1 MITLDR
7 LQQIIP
13 ADQALA
19 NKALSVALSQVT
31 GIKNVQLPAF
41 ANTVSGMQTTRDLP
55 LITALTTAVP
65 PSVSNY
71 YINTLGTGDGPNGTI
86 RITDII
92 GLAAGW
98 IATDGF
104 TRTIELF
111 ATMDLAYLT
120 TIYTTMYH
128 SLNGDYGDT
137 QAGPLVIPGGLPCAG
152 TYTGTLNTIPNP
164 DPPPP
169 DIEYYDPTAI
179 SLAMACLYGAAATE
193 IAALELAYPTQTTE
207 LDTIW
212 NSMAAQVPLERAQQ
226 AQIGLNYANF
236 QANDRNSI
244 YGFIFSLPD
253 YGLQSEVGGMA
264 WFVEA
269 MADIGTQAG
278 QAIIASLR
286 QGKNNLLLGNSGI
299 YTNTKVPADPDPPP
313 PEAEL
318 LPSEYTEAEAAALVK
333 K

>member
-41 ANTVSGMQTTRDLP
+41 ANTVSNIQTTRDLP

-65 PSVSNY
+65 PSVANY
-71 YINTLGTGDGPNGTI
+71 YTSTLATGGGSNGDI

-104 TRTIELF
+104 TRTVELF

-120 TIYTTMYH
+120 TIYTTMYR
-128 SLNGDYGDT
+128 SLNGSYGDT
-137 QAGPLVIPGGLPCAG
+137 QAGPLVIPSGLPCAG

-179 SLAMACLYGAAATE
+179 SLAMACLTGAAATE
-193 IAALELAYPTQTTE
+193 IAALELKYPAQTTE
-207 LDTIW
+207 LNTIW
-212 NSMAAQVPLERAQQ
+212 NNMAAQVPRERAQQ
-226 AQIGLNYANF
+226 AQIKLNYANF

-244 YGFIFSLPD
+244 YGFIFGLPD

-278 QAIIASLR
+278 QAVIASLR
-286 QGKNNLLLGNSGI
+286 QGRNNVLLGNAGI
-299 YTNTKVPADPDPPP
+299 YTNTKIPATPIPPP
-313 PEAEL
+313 PQAEL
-318 LPSEYTEAEAAALVK
+318 LPADYTEAEAAAVVK

>member
-1 MITLDR
+1 MIPLDR

-65 PSVSNY
+65 PTVANY
-71 YINTLGTGDGPNGTI
+71 YTSTLATGGGPNGDI

-104 TRTIELF
+104 TRTVELF

-120 TIYTTMYH
+120 LIYTTMYR
-128 SLNGDYGDT
+128 SLNGSYGPTDS
-137 QAGPLVIPGGLPCAG
+137 GPLTIPSGLPCAG
-152 TYTGTLNTIPNP
+152 TYNGTFYSIPNP

-169 DIEYYDPTAI
+169 NIEGYDPTAI
-179 SLAMACLYGAAATE
+179 SLAMSCLTGAAATE
-193 IAALELAYPTQTTE
+193 IAALELAYPAQTTE
-207 LDTIW
+207 LNTIW
-212 NSMAAQVPLERAQQ
+212 NNMAAQVPRERAQQ

-286 QGKNNLLLGNSGI
+286 QGRNNVLLGNSGI
-299 YTNTKVPADPDPPP
+299 YTNTKIPAVPNPPP
-313 PEAEL
+313 PQADL
-318 LPSEYTEAEAAALVK
+318 LPADYTETEASALVK